1 LSGCEQFV
9 TAKGGMDCIICGKG
23 HPVLGGLCAD
33 CLQERRR
40 FIDVPE
46 FTQLLTCAHCGS
58 VVIGKRWMEP
68 RPLEEELAEAAK
80 RATNVGDVEG
90 ADIVLGVKVKL
101 LNDNNADAE
110 VTATIMFGKKSIT
123 QTAKTRVRIRR
134 MVCERCS
141 KIHGKYFEA
150 VLQVRASGRKLS
162 DDELRDIAAN
172 VHELAS
178 DKGKSTRE
186 EFISKEEV
194 VDGGLDFQL
203 GTIYRAKAI
212 AKALASHFGGKIT
225 ESSKL
230 AGNKLGKELFRVTFL
245 VRLPELKKG
254 DFARLEERVL
264 LVTHVSSKGI
274 SATDLLS
281 GESRVLD
288 DKEVEVTRRLG
299 GPELVEEAVV
309 LQARRPEVQVMD
321 PASFRPV
328 SIVAPEWFWKS
339 IKTPESVR
347 IVKVGEDVHL
357 VPGFL

>member
-1 LSGCEQFV
+1 
-9 TAKGGMDCIICGKG
+9 
-23 HPVLGGLCAD
+23 
-33 CLQERRR
+33 
-40 FIDVPE
+40 
-46 FTQLLTCAHCGS
+46 
-58 VVIGKRWMEP
+58 
-68 RPLEEELAEAAK
+68 
-80 RATNVGDVEG
+80 
-90 ADIVLGVKVKL
+90 
-101 LNDNNADAE
+101 
-110 VTATIMFGKKSIT
+110 
-123 QTAKTRVRIRR
+123 

-245 VRLPELKKG
+245 VRLPGLREG
-254 DFARLEERVL
+254 DFARLDERVL
-264 LVTHVSSKGI
+264 LVTHSSSKGV
-274 SATDLLS
+274 S
-281 GESRVLD
+281 VLD
-288 DKEVEVTRRLG
+288 LSTGEPGVLDEQAGDRAKRLG
-299 GPELVEEAVV
+299 GAELVLDAVV
-309 LQARRPEVQVMD
+309 LQARSGEVQVMD

-328 SIVAPEWFWKS
+328 HIVAPEWFWK
-339 IKTPESVR
+339 KKKAPESVK
-347 IVKVGEDVHL
+347 ILKIGEDVYL
-357 VPGFL
+357 VPPV